1 MEVTLNSLQKQV
13 DQMIETRIFRLSQ
26 NAYNQANRL
35 PSGKIRKKHK
45 QYSLP
50 QEVTDLLELRQKL
63 YAGEN
68 PESIAATI
76 TNGEIQHQFLK

>member
-1 MEVTLNSLQKQV
+1 
-13 DQMIETRIFRLSQ
+13 MIEVRIFRLSQ

-35 PSGKIRKKHK
+35 PNGKIRKKHK

-63 YAGEN
+63 YTGEN
-68 PESIAATI
+68 PEDIAATI
-76 TNGEIQHQFLK
+76 TSGGIQHEFLQTK